1 MTRLEKYT
9 KQHAET
15 VEAQQAI
22 LADAE
27 SQEFGALNPE
37 QEKLYKELDTRR
49 KTLKAS
55 MTREA
60 EIEEAERTAK
70 AVRSHDPDKPEQL
83 AARVT
88 GGMPRGA
95 NQPFQTLGEQ
105 LVAIVRAGEGIE
117 FDPRLYGTASGGSAN
132 VGADG
137 GFLIQKDFVPELM
150 KEGFESGAL
159 ASRCSTHEV
168 SALSD
173 GLEVPYVDETSR
185 ATGSRW
191 GGVRVYRRAEAESV
205 TASKPKI
212 TKWECRLE
220 DLMGLAY
227 LTDRLSQDAPA
238 MEGVFREAFTE
249 EFAFV
254 VDDEI
259 YRGNGAGQCLGV
271 MNAGALVTV
280 AKETGQL
287 ADTIVAENIMKVYAR
302 VLPRS
307 KPRGAWFINTE
318 CTTQL
323 QQMQIG
329 TGTSGQLVYMPPGGL
344 TAQPF
349 GTIYGRPV
357 IEIEQ
362 AAALGDLG
370 DIAFL
375 DLTQY
380 KLISKGGVQQ
390 AESIH
395 VRFLQAEKTLR
406 WMTRINGAPKMQSPV
421 IPYKGAN
428 TLSAFVTLA
437 ARA

>member
-15 VEAQQAI
+15 VDAQKAI
-22 LADAE
+22 LADAAD
-27 SQEFGALNPE
+27 QPDGALSPE
-37 QEKLYKELDTRR
+37 QDKLYKELDGKR
-49 KTLKAS
+49 KTLAAAMK
-55 MTREA
+55 REA
-60 EIEEAERTAK
+60 DIEDAERTAT
-70 AVRSHDPDKPEQL
+70 AVRVSTPDEPAIPKVRDGRNR
-83 AARVT
+83 AS
-88 GGMPRGA
+88 
-95 NQPFQTLGEQ
+95 NQPFASLGEQ

-117 FDPRLYGTASGGSAN
+117 FDPRLYGAASGGSAN

-168 SALSD
+168 SANSD

-227 LTDRLSQDAPA
+227 LTDRLSADAPA

-254 VDDEI
+254 LDDEI
-259 YRGNGAGQCLGV
+259 FRGNGAGQCLGV
-271 MNAGALVTV
+271 KNAGALVTV
-280 AKETGQL
+280 SKETGQL
-287 ADTIVAENIMKVYAR
+287 ADTVVAENIIKMWAR

-307 KPRGAWFINTE
+307 KSRGFWFINTE
-318 CTTQL
+318 VTTQL

-344 TAQPF
+344 SQLPY

-362 AAALGDLG
+362 ADALGDAG
-370 DIAFL
+370 DISFL
-375 DLTQY
+375 DLSQY

-406 WMTRINGAPKMQSPV
+406 WMTRVNGAPKLHSA
-421 IPYKGAN
+421 ITPYKGAS
-428 TLSAFVTLA
+428 TLSPFVTLA